1 MKKYEETT
9 KTNAIF
15 LAMVAVVIVIGIVI
29 GTLVYT
35 IPTMQQVVNAQYKPS
50 PPYSDGGGVIIKP
63 FSGGGGLGQIDP
75 NESQGN
81 ALHSNQHRGSN
92 TQGPHTNSTS
102 SK

>member
-1 MKKYEETT
+1 MKKYEKTT
-9 KTNAIF
+9 RTNAIF
-15 LAMVAVVIVIGIVI
+15 IAMVAVVIVIGM
-29 GTLVYT
+29 LVYT

-81 ALHSNQHRGSN
+81 ALHRNQQGGSN